1 MTNFNSDRYNL
12 FTQFQET
19 GNRLSSKILF
29 SWPISYGPSSNLEES
44 FGQCWKVLL
53 LNVEKFFILISVRA
67 SILTSQNYFNNKF
80 ASQNLNWKK
89 IYVLPHIYLFF
100 NISFWAIVSIFMIF
114 LFEKSTT
121 LLCSFCVSMEKTT
134 ENDFSVCHVQLKS
147 YFDDCIVMLDLTPQT
162 AIFCFHDSDD
172 DFIISNH
179 SSSV

>member
-1 MTNFNSDRYNL
+1 MTIFNSDRYNL

-29 SWPISYGPSSNLEES
+29 SWPVSYGPSSNLEEY

-100 NISFWAIVSIFMIF
+100 NINFRAIVSTFMIF
-114 LFEKSTT
+114 LFEKSTAF
-121 LLCSFCVSMEKTT
+121 LCSFCVSMGKTT

-147 YFDDCIVMLDLTPQT
+147 
-162 AIFCFHDSDD
+162 
-172 DFIISNH
+172 
-179 SSSV
+179 

>member
-1 MTNFNSDRYNL
+1 MTIFNSDRYNL

-29 SWPISYGPSSNLEES
+29 SWPVSYGPSSNLEEY

-53 LNVEKFFILISVRA
+53 LNVEKFFILISVQA

-100 NISFWAIVSIFMIF
+100 NINFRAIVSTFMIF
-114 LFEKSTT
+114 FVWEICYFFMLI
-121 LLCSFCVSMEKTT
+121 LCIHGKTT

-162 AIFCFHDSDD
+162 SIFCFHDNDD

-179 SSSV
+179 SSFV